1 MKGYRLVE
9 AKIAKGIWEGV
20 LIAGSNEAGQ
30 HPPPLEALHR
40 EKPLAGL
47 SIEAVADQ
55 PGHWLVKVPIPG
67 EIISDG
73 VESIL
78 LRDSQSG
85 AILGSFA
92 ILAGNA
98 LGDDIRAEIGLL
110 RAELDML
117 KQAFRRHCAQTSE

>member
-20 LIAGSNEAGQ
+20 LIAGGNEAGQ

-47 SIEAVADQ
+47 SIEAIADQ

-78 LRDSQSG
+78 LQDSQSG

-117 KQAFRRHCAQTSE
+117 KQAFRRHCAETSE